1 MNMYIGPFK
10 LSYLLITLFLLYLVS
25 LYLIIKKKMGVQA
38 VLVML
43 FFPFIG
49 SLTII
54 SYSIF
59 NSRKKV
65 N

>member
-1 MNMYIGPFK
+1 MNMYVGPFK

-25 LYLIIKKKMGVQA
+25 LYLIIKKKMGIES
-38 VLVML
+38 VLMVL

-49 SLTII
+49 SIAII

-59 NSRKKV
+59 NSRKRI